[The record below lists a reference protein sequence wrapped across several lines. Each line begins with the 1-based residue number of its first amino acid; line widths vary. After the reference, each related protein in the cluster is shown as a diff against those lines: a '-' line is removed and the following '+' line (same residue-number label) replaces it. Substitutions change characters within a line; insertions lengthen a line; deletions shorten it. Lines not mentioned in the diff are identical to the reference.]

1 MSTSLKYHC
10 EAAKLLPG
18 GLHASDAAAQAVQ
31 QRELKLGITFPAA
44 VREWYSIDDA
54 IGLLAAYSND
64 DRPIKLNEL
73 GAPLDDWYGGG
84 LRDLASEGLLLFLQE
99 NQGVC
104 NWAVK
109 LDGTPDP
116 PVVVEVDTAPEA
128 IWLPCADHFSTF
140 IWCQIWDRSFREV
153 GVAAQETELSRSDLA
168 FLKSHFREL
177 PTTNRWPGNA
187 NYRFGNEC
195 GAILIW
201 HGGGGADWFA
211 WSRTTSGLEALLR
224 SIWHCGE
231 LSRTFY
237 EVEGRADAILKK
249 LRS

>member
-1 MSTSLKYHC
+1 MKYHH
-10 EAAKLLPG
+10 EAAKLLPHR
-18 GLHASDAAAQAVQ
+18 LRVSDAAAKAVQ
-31 QRELKLGITFPAA
+31 QRELELDITFPAA
-44 VREWYSIDDA
+44 VREWYSIEGA
-54 IGLLAAYSND
+54 SALLAAYSND
-64 DRPIKLNEL
+64 DRPIELSKL
-73 GAPLDDWYGGG
+73 GAPFDDWYGGG
-84 LRDLASEGLLLFLQE
+84 PRNFVPEGLLLFMCE

-116 PVVVEVDTAPEA
+116 AVVVEVDTAPNA
-128 IWLPCADHFSTF
+128 DWLPCAEHFSIFTY
-140 IWCQIWDRSFREV
+140 CQIWDHSSREA
-153 GVAAQETELSRSDLA
+153 GVAAQETELSPNDLA

-187 NYRFGNEC
+187 NYRFENEC

-201 HGGGGADWFA
+201 DGGDCGADWFA
-211 WSRTTSGLEALLR
+211 WSRTASGLESLLH

-231 LSRTFY
+231 LSQTFY
-237 EVEGRADAILKK
+237 EIEGPAAAILKK